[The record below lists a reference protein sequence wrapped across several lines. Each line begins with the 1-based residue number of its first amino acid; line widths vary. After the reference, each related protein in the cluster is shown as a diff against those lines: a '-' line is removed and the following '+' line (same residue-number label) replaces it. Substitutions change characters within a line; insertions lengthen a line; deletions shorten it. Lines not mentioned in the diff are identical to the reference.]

1 MVKHIKKAYSK
12 DGNLTDKE
20 KSIAYAT
27 AWKHHNKESVE
38 DIKQRLQAKSNRVKD
53 AAMAKKMNKVLF
65 RHRTNEQKLPMIGP
79 GLEPPY
85 NAVDAKRFDVKKK
98 KDKKWD
104 SDKQNLRPRQPQT
117 MGEDA
122 R

>member
-1 MVKHIKKAYSK
+1 
-12 DGNLTDKE
+12 
-20 KSIAYAT
+20 
-27 AWKHHNKESVE
+27 
-38 DIKQRLQAKSNRVKD
+38 
-53 AAMAKKMNKVLF
+53 MNKVLF

-122 R
+122 RYKASMGPGSMEWGTDVGDNYYRAVSYTHLTLPTTPYV